1 MRTAPDAT
9 TDDRARMQNTPHLR
23 VSAINNT
30 GRAVWLLEKVAV
42 TTCDHRSVSS
52 VGSARSYEQHQED

>member
-1 MRTAPDAT
+1 
-9 TDDRARMQNTPHLR
+9 MQNTPHLR